1 MNRTK
6 ESISEDGYIYI
17 TENNNIYI
25 SENIYIYISQE
36 SISLIT
42 HIGEIT
48 ILQLM
53 GNYTSAPFP
62 IGLWGVTKRVSV
74 RSLIIN

>member
-25 SENIYIYISQE
+25 SENIYIYIYLYIPRE
-36 SISLIT
+36 YFIDNT
-42 HIGEIT
+42 HRRDNHLAVDG
-48 ILQLM
+48 
-53 GNYTSAPFP
+53 
-62 IGLWGVTKRVSV
+62 
-74 RSLIIN
+74 